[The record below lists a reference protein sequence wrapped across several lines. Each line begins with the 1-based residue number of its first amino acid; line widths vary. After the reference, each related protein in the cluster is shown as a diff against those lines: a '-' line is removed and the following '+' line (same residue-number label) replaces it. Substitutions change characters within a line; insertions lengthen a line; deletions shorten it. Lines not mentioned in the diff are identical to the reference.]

1 MMYCE
6 NCGKKLIRGYQFCM
20 ECGTPVPPEQS
31 EDETPAAVEAA
42 PAASEEM
49 PGIKPNSEEGTLV
62 FCPTCGMRMQKSTE
76 YCEKCG
82 MKLGGNSSSV
92 PLVNTEP
99 LGGGDFSGMSD
110 SDIAQINNFV
120 NNSGFDGSS
129 ISYDANDYQG
139 ADAFGGGNLSSE
151 IEALNQQFANLNA
164 TASDMPAI
172 SAPVHEPEPEPEPAP
187 AAPEPEPF
195 SRRVEDFSMD
205 AGMPETQFLS
215 ESGLPVINGGD
226 MSEPDTPADLEQHLG
241 DINIDAEPVF
251 TAPKPETPA
260 YTEPEQIYTAPE
272 PEAPSYSE
280 PAAEETAPAE
290 ETPAYTEPGLSTS
303 PYGSSEPAASFD
315 PPLSTSPYGN
325 DEATVMLSDSEPAAE
340 ETAPAEET
348 PAYTEPELS
357 TSPYG
362 NSEPAASF
370 DPPLSTSPYGNDD
383 ATVMLSDPE
392 PAAEETAPAEETP
405 AYTEPGLSTSPYGS
419 SEPAASFDPPLST
432 SPYGNDEA
440 TVMLSDPEPAEPIQ
454 FNRPAPAP
462 KEEAPSDENADLGK
476 LVYCRNC
483 GQDMYENEPVCKNC
497 GSPNKWNVKPLKK
510 SVSGGNSKP
519 EKEPFKLFGV
529 ISVPAIIGAAVVV
542 VGAIVLIVS
551 TAVNKKPS
559 TDIVSSGNSVT
570 FNSNPDTSAD
580 NTPATSAPESDV
592 NPIIPATSE
601 SSQQEQNPVSEETSA
616 PAQTA
621 EASVPDD
628 NSQPGRNESDTS
640 TPDASKP
647 DTSKPATSR
656 PAATTKPGT
665 TTKPNAVTTKPTATT
680 KPSTPA
686 QTTAKPV
693 TTTPAAVSKPTATV
707 SSEDKQRAKML
718 DAFEAISAEV
728 GKLHIYSQ
736 ATLNAL
742 EEGKT
747 RTYYTSG
754 MTKTLSNGKSSAAS
768 LYKNA
773 EPSSA
778 QFNTAY
784 QSLGKLYDLYT
795 DYYTYVTTST
805 DAYDTYSSKES
816 TKLGSFNS
824 AVKSGFGYSKLQTEN
839 QTSADKSRTY
849 AEIMTDAS
857 SAASNAVSK
866 FSSVKTAAEKLK
878 SGAFTD
884 NVMSTIYN
892 DNTSGILSAAGYYQ
906 TTIGYYNILSSG
918 APSEYSSAK
927 SSLSSTANDLENLLS
942 IFTMAGENS
951 LSGFK
956 SDSAAEIKSAN
967 SDISAINKAL

>member
-129 ISYDANDYQG
+129 INYDTNDYQG
-139 ADAFGGGNLSSE
+139 ADAFGGGNLNSE

-172 SAPVHEPEPEPEPAP
+172 SAPVHEPEPEPAP

-280 PAAEETAPAE
+280 PAAEETAPAGE
-290 ETPAYTEPGLSTS
+290 APAYTEPGLSTS

-325 DEATVMLSDSEPAAE
+325 DEATVMLSEPEPAAE

-348 PAYTEPELS
+348 PAYTEPRLS

-370 DPPLSTSPYGNDD
+370 DPPLSTSPYGND
-383 ATVMLSDPE
+383 
-392 PAAEETAPAEETP
+392 
-405 AYTEPGLSTSPYGS
+405 
-419 SEPAASFDPPLST
+419 
-432 SPYGNDEA
+432 EA
-440 TVMLSDPEPAEPIQ
+440 TVMLSDSEPAEPIQ

-601 SSQQEQNPVSEETSA
+601 SSQQEQNTVSEETSA

-640 TPDASKP
+640 APDASKP

-656 PAATTKPGT
+656 PAATTKPGN

-795 DYYTYVTTST
+795 DYYTYVTTSA

-927 SSLSSTANDLENLLS
+927 SSLSSTANALENLLS

>member
-1 MMYCE
+1 MYCE

-129 ISYDANDYQG
+129 ISYDTNDYQG

-260 YTEPEQIYTAPE
+260 YTEPEQVYTAPE

-290 ETPAYTEPGLSTS
+290 ETPAYTEPELSTS
-303 PYGSSEPAASFD
+303 PYGSSEPVASFD

-340 ETAPAEET
+340 EPAPAGEA

-362 NSEPAASF
+362 N
-370 DPPLSTSPYGNDD
+370 
-383 ATVMLSDPE
+383 
-392 PAAEETAPAEETP
+392 
-405 AYTEPGLSTSPYGS
+405 

-640 TPDASKP
+640 APDASKP

-693 TTTPAAVSKPTATV
+693 TTAPAAVSKPTATV

-795 DYYTYVTTST
+795 DYYTYVTTSA

-927 SSLSSTANDLENLLS
+927 SSLSSTANALENLLS

>member
-129 ISYDANDYQG
+129 INYDTNDYQG
-139 ADAFGGGNLSSE
+139 ADAFGGGNLNSE

-172 SAPVHEPEPEPEPAP
+172 SAPVHEPEPEPAP

-260 YTEPEQIYTAPE
+260 YTEPEQVYTAPE

-290 ETPAYTEPGLSTS
+290 ETPAYTEPRLSTSPYGSSEPAASFDPPLSTSPYGNDEATVMLSDPEPAAEETAPAGEAPAYTEPELSTSPYGSSEPAASFDPPLSTSPYGNDEATVMLSDPEPAAEETAPAEETPAYTEPELSTS

-325 DEATVMLSDSEPAAE
+325 DEATVMLSDSEPA
-340 ETAPAEET
+340 
-348 PAYTEPELS
+348 
-357 TSPYG
+357 
-362 NSEPAASF
+362 
-370 DPPLSTSPYGNDD
+370 
-383 ATVMLSDPE
+383 
-392 PAAEETAPAEETP
+392 
-405 AYTEPGLSTSPYGS
+405 
-419 SEPAASFDPPLST
+419 
-432 SPYGNDEA
+432 
-440 TVMLSDPEPAEPIQ
+440 EPIQ
-454 FNRPAPAP
+454 FNRPAPAS

-640 TPDASKP
+640 APDASKP

-656 PAATTKPGT
+656 PSDTTKPGT
-665 TTKPNAVTTKPTATT
+665 TTKPTAVTTKPTATT

-686 QTTAKPV
+686 KTTAKPV
-693 TTTPAAVSKPTATV
+693 TTAPAAVSKPTATV

-795 DYYTYVTTST
+795 DYYTYVTTSA

-927 SSLSSTANDLENLLS
+927 SSLSSTANALENLLG

>member
-1 MMYCE
+1 MYCE

-129 ISYDANDYQG
+129 ISYDTNDYQG

-260 YTEPEQIYTAPE
+260 YTEPEQVYTAPE

-303 PYGSSEPAASFD
+303 PYG
-315 PPLSTSPYGN
+315 N
-325 DEATVMLSDSEPAAE
+325 
-340 ETAPAEET
+340 
-348 PAYTEPELS
+348 
-357 TSPYG
+357 
-362 NSEPAASF
+362 
-370 DPPLSTSPYGNDD
+370 
-383 ATVMLSDPE
+383 
-392 PAAEETAPAEETP
+392 
-405 AYTEPGLSTSPYGS
+405 

-640 TPDASKP
+640 APDASKP

-693 TTTPAAVSKPTATV
+693 TTAPAAVSKPTATV

-795 DYYTYVTTST
+795 DYYTYVTTSA

-927 SSLSSTANDLENLLS
+927 SSLSSTANALENLLS

>member
-129 ISYDANDYQG
+129 ISYDTNDYQG

-260 YTEPEQIYTAPE
+260 YTEPEQVYTAPE

-303 PYGSSEPAASFD
+303 PYG
-315 PPLSTSPYGN
+315 N
-325 DEATVMLSDSEPAAE
+325 
-340 ETAPAEET
+340 
-348 PAYTEPELS
+348 
-357 TSPYG
+357 
-362 NSEPAASF
+362 
-370 DPPLSTSPYGNDD
+370 
-383 ATVMLSDPE
+383 
-392 PAAEETAPAEETP
+392 
-405 AYTEPGLSTSPYGS
+405 

-640 TPDASKP
+640 APDASKP

-693 TTTPAAVSKPTATV
+693 TTAPAAVSKPTATV

-795 DYYTYVTTST
+795 DYYTYVTTSA

-927 SSLSSTANDLENLLS
+927 SSLSSTANALENLLS

>member
-1 MMYCE
+1 M
-6 NCGKKLIRGYQFCM
+6 
-20 ECGTPVPPEQS
+20 
-31 EDETPAAVEAA
+31 
-42 PAASEEM
+42 
-49 PGIKPNSEEGTLV
+49 
-62 FCPTCGMRMQKSTE
+62 
-76 YCEKCG
+76 
-82 MKLGGNSSSV
+82 
-92 PLVNTEP
+92 
-99 LGGGDFSGMSD
+99 
-110 SDIAQINNFV
+110 
-120 NNSGFDGSS
+120 
-129 ISYDANDYQG
+129 
-139 ADAFGGGNLSSE
+139 
-151 IEALNQQFANLNA
+151 
-164 TASDMPAI
+164 
-172 SAPVHEPEPEPEPAP
+172 
-187 AAPEPEPF
+187 
-195 SRRVEDFSMD
+195 
-205 AGMPETQFLS
+205 LS
-215 ESGLPVINGGD
+215 EP
-226 MSEPDTPADLEQHLG
+226 
-241 DINIDAEPVF
+241 
-251 TAPKPETPA
+251 
-260 YTEPEQIYTAPE
+260 
-272 PEAPSYSE
+272 E

-290 ETPAYTEPGLSTS
+290 ETPAYTEPRLSTS
-303 PYGSSEPAASFD
+303 PYGNSEPAASFD

-370 DPPLSTSPYGNDD
+370 DPPLSTSPYGNDE
-383 ATVMLSDPE
+383 ATVMLSEPE

-405 AYTEPGLSTSPYGS
+405 AYTEPRLSTSPYGN

-440 TVMLSDPEPAEPIQ
+440 TVMLSDSEPAEPIQ

-601 SSQQEQNPVSEETSA
+601 SSQQEQNTVSEETSA

-640 TPDASKP
+640 APDASKP

-656 PAATTKPGT
+656 PAATTKPGN

-795 DYYTYVTTST
+795 DYYTYVTTSA

-927 SSLSSTANDLENLLS
+927 SSLSSTANALENLLS

>member
-129 ISYDANDYQG
+129 ISYDTNNYQG
-139 ADAFGGGNLSSE
+139 ADAFGGGNLNSE

-260 YTEPEQIYTAPE
+260 YTEPEQVYTAPE

-290 ETPAYTEPGLSTS
+290 ETPAYTEP
-303 PYGSSEPAASFD
+303 
-315 PPLSTSPYGN
+315 
-325 DEATVMLSDSEPAAE
+325 
-340 ETAPAEET
+340 
-348 PAYTEPELS
+348 ELS

-362 NSEPAASF
+362 N
-370 DPPLSTSPYGNDD
+370 
-383 ATVMLSDPE
+383 
-392 PAAEETAPAEETP
+392 
-405 AYTEPGLSTSPYGS
+405 

-640 TPDASKP
+640 APDASKP

-693 TTTPAAVSKPTATV
+693 TTAPAAVSKPTATV

-795 DYYTYVTTST
+795 DYYTYVTTSA

-927 SSLSSTANDLENLLS
+927 SSLSSTANALENLLS